1 MIHISSNSD
10 NPKVGLYSWVTNM
23 WEHMGPVPRVSDPT
37 AKGSTAKDLVVKKK
51 LSIGLKIEHWP
62 MQSKRHLMRCPV
74 TQRNK
79 CKISW
84 QDSSIEETTLF
95 LQCRQ

>member
-37 AKGSTAKDLVVKKK
+37 AKGSTAKDLVVKKV
-51 LSIGLKIEHWP
+51 EHRIKNRALANAVKKAFDEMSSNP
-62 MQSKRHLMRCPV
+62 KKQMQNFMARF
-74 TQRNK
+74 
-79 CKISW
+79 
-84 QDSSIEETTLF
+84 EY
-95 LQCRQ
+95 